1 MAQPLMGMSELDLIV
16 KYWRAGA
23 QGAVLATVVHVEGS
37 AYRRP
42 GARMLIL
49 RDGQQIGSIS
59 GGCLEGDVCQKA
71 WWLTQ
76 NAKPALRVY
85 DSMSD
90 DEAVW
95 EFGLGCNG
103 VVQVL
108 LERIDSPDVDESLRY
123 IEASRSNRTPAVI
136 ATVISTSSSS
146 GLKVGSRLMLDDT
159 HVSGSLAGTKH
170 RSTLCQHAR
179 VALREGT
186 NRTVALEGHQLFIE
200 AIQPPLP
207 LVIFGAGPDAIP
219 LVSLAKWLGWF
230 VVVADGRPA
239 YARPDRFAQ
248 ADRVVLTSADDPTGG
263 IVIDHSTAV
272 ILMTHN
278 YLQDRKLLEC
288 IVPLVPRYLGV
299 LGPRIRMLRLLEHL
313 DPTMDSSELHAPIG
327 LDIGA
332 ETAESIAIS
341 IVAEIQATLAG
352 HAGEM
357 LKLRRGPIHA
367 RAQTEDEETAMHEG
381 LRA

>member
-1 MAQPLMGMSELDLIV
+1 MGMSELDLILNC
-16 KYWRAGA
+16 WRAGA
-23 QGAVLATVVHVEGS
+23 PGAVLATVVHVKGS

-49 RDGQQIGSIS
+49 PDGQTIGSIS
-59 GGCLEGDVCQKA
+59 GGCLEGDVCRKA

-90 DEAVW
+90 DDAVW

-108 LERIDSPDVDESLRY
+108 LERIDSPDVDESLHY
-123 IEASRSNRTPAVI
+123 IELSRSDRTPVVI
-136 ATVISTSSSS
+136 ATVISESPASS
-146 GLKVGSRLMLDDT
+146 LKVGSRLMFDDT
-159 HVSGSLAGTKH
+159 HIGGSLAGTKH
-170 RSTLCQHAR
+170 RRALCEHAR

-186 NRTVALEGHQLFIE
+186 HRTVMLEGHQLFIE
-200 AIQPPLP
+200 VIQPPVP

-219 LVSLAKWLGWF
+219 LVSVAKSLGWC
-230 VVVADGRPA
+230 VTVADGRPA
-239 YARPDRFAQ
+239 YARQDRFAQ
-248 ADRVVLTSADDPTGG
+248 ADRVVLTSADDPTGS
-263 IVIDHSTAV
+263 IVIDHGTAV

-278 YLQDRKLLEC
+278 YVHDRKLLES
-288 IVPLVPRYLGV
+288 IVPLLPRYLGV
-299 LGPRIRMLRLLEHL
+299 LGPRSRTLRLLEHF
-313 DPTMDSSELHAPIG
+313 DPTVDVFEMHAPVG

-332 ETAESIAIS
+332 ETPESIAIS

-352 HAGEM
+352 RAGGM
-357 LKLRRGPIHA
+357 LKLRRGPIHI
-367 RAQTEDEETAMHEG
+367 RAHTEHEETAMQEG
-381 LRA
+381 MKA

>member
-1 MAQPLMGMSELDLIV
+1 MARPLMGMSELDLILNC
-16 KYWRAGA
+16 WRAGA
-23 QGAVLATVVHVEGS
+23 PGAVLATVVHVKGS

-49 RDGQQIGSIS
+49 PDGQHIGSIS

-76 NAKPALRVY
+76 HAKPALRVY

-90 DEAVW
+90 DDAVW

-108 LERIDSPDVDESLRY
+108 LERIDSPDVDESLHY
-123 IEASRSNRTPAVI
+123 LEASRSNRTPAVI
-136 ATVISTSSSS
+136 ATVISTPPASS
-146 GLKVGSRLMLDDT
+146 LKVGSRLMLDDA
-159 HVSGSLAGTKH
+159 HVCGSLAGTRH

-186 NRTVALEGHQLFIE
+186 NRTLELEGHQLFIE
-200 AIQPPLP
+200 VIQPPLP

-230 VVVADGRPA
+230 VVVADGRRA
-239 YARPDRFAQ
+239 YARQDRFAL
-248 ADRVVLTSADDPTGG
+248 ADRVVLTTADDLTGS
-263 IVIDHSTAV
+263 IVIDHGSAV
-272 ILMTHN
+272 VLMTHN
-278 YLQDRKLLEC
+278 YLQDRNLLEC
-288 IVPLVPRYLGV
+288 IVPLSPRYLGV
-299 LGPRIRMLRLLEHL
+299 LGPRSRTLRLLEHL
-313 DPTMDSSELHAPIG
+313 DPTIDSCELHAPIG

-332 ETAESIAIS
+332 ETPESIALS

-352 HAGEM
+352 RAGEM

-367 RAQTEDEETAMHEG
+367 REQTEDEESAMREG
-381 LRA
+381 IRA

>member
-1 MAQPLMGMSELDLIV
+1 MSELDLILN
-16 KYWRAGA
+16 YWRTGA
-23 QGAVLATVVHVEGS
+23 PGGVLATVVHVQGS

-49 RDGQQIGSIS
+49 PDGQHIGSIS

-76 NAKPALRVY
+76 DAKPALRVY

-90 DEAVW
+90 DDAVW

-108 LERIDSPDVDESLRY
+108 LERINSLDVDESLHF

-136 ATVISTSSSS
+136 ATVISTSPASS
-146 GLKVGSRLMLDDT
+146 LRVGSRLMLDDT
-159 HVSGSLAGTKH
+159 HVSGSLAGTTH
-170 RSTLCQHAR
+170 RSTICEHAR
-179 VALREGT
+179 AALLEGA
-186 NRTVALEGHQLFIE
+186 NRTVELEGNQLFIE

-219 LVSLAKWLGWF
+219 LVSLAKWLGWS
-230 VVVADGRPA
+230 VTVADGRPA
-239 YARPDRFAQ
+239 YARQDRFAK
-248 ADRVVLTSADDPTGG
+248 ADRVVLTTADDPTGS
-263 IVIDHSTAV
+263 IVIDRSTAV
-272 ILMTHN
+272 ILMTHS

-288 IVPLVPRYLGV
+288 IVPLMPRYLGV
-299 LGPRIRMLRLLEHL
+299 LGPRVRTRRLLEHF
-313 DPTMDSSELHAPIG
+313 DPTIDLLELHAPIG

-332 ETAESIAIS
+332 ETPESIAIS

-352 HAGEM
+352 RAGEM

-367 RAQTEDEETAMHEG
+367 REQTEDEETAMQEET
-381 LRA
+381 RA

>member
-1 MAQPLMGMSELDLIV
+1 MAQPLMGMSELDLILN
-16 KYWRAGA
+16 YWRAGVP
-23 QGAVLATVVHVEGS
+23 GAVLATVVHVKGS

-49 RDGQQIGSIS
+49 PDGQHIGSIS

-76 NAKPALRVY
+76 DTKPALRVY

-90 DEAVW
+90 DDAVW

-123 IEASRSNRTPAVI
+123 IEASRSNRTPVVI
-136 ATVISTSSSS
+136 ATVISTSPASS
-146 GLKVGSRLMLDDT
+146 LKVGSRLMLDDT

-170 RSTLCQHAR
+170 RSTLCELAR

-186 NRTVALEGHQLFIE
+186 NRTVELEGHQLFIE

-219 LVSLAKWLGWF
+219 LVSLAKLLGWC
-230 VVVADGRPA
+230 VTVADGRPA
-239 YARPDRFAQ
+239 YARQDRFAQ
-248 ADRVVLTSADDPTGG
+248 ADRVVLTSADDPIGS
-263 IVIDHSTAV
+263 IAIDQATAV
-272 ILMTHN
+272 VLITHN
-278 YLQDRKLLEC
+278 YPQDRKLLEC
-288 IVPLVPRYLGV
+288 IVPLLPRYLGV
-299 LGPRIRMLRLLEHL
+299 LGPHIRTRRLLEHL
-313 DPTMDSSELHAPIG
+313 DPTMDRFELHAPIG

-332 ETAESIAIS
+332 ETPEGIAIS
-341 IVAEIQATLAG
+341 IIAEIQATLAG
-352 HAGEM
+352 RTGEM
-357 LKLRRGPIHA
+357 LKLRRGSIHD
-367 RAQTEDEETAMHEG
+367 REQTEETAMQTG
-381 LRA
+381 TRA

>member
-1 MAQPLMGMSELDLIV
+1 MAQPFIGMSELDLILN
-16 KYWRAGA
+16 YWRAGLP
-23 QGAVLATVVHVEGS
+23 GAVLATVVHVKGS

-42 GARMLIL
+42 GARMLISP
-49 RDGQQIGSIS
+49 DGQHIGSIS
-59 GGCLEGDVCQKA
+59 GGCLEGDVCRKA

-76 NAKPALRVY
+76 HAKPALRVY

-90 DEAVW
+90 DDEIW

-103 VVQVL
+103 VVRVL

-136 ATVISTSSSS
+136 ATVISTSPM
-146 GLKVGSRLMLDDT
+146 GDLKVGSRLMLDET
-159 HVSGSLAGTKH
+159 HVGGSLAGTKH
-170 RSTLCQHAR
+170 RSTLCEHAR

-186 NRTVALEGHQLFIE
+186 NRTVELEGHQLFIE

-239 YARPDRFAQ
+239 YAKKERFAQ
-248 ADRVVLTSADDPTGG
+248 ADRVVLTRADDPTGG
-263 IVIDHSTAV
+263 ILIDHSTAV

-278 YLQDRKLLEC
+278 YVQDRKLLEC
-288 IVPLVPRYLGV
+288 IVPLLPRYLGV
-299 LGPRIRMLRLLEHL
+299 LGPRSRAQRLLEHVDTTSNL
-313 DPTMDSSELHAPIG
+313 LELHAPIG

-332 ETAESIAIS
+332 ETPESIAIS

-352 HAGEM
+352 RAGEM
-357 LKLRRGPIHA
+357 LRLRRGPIHV
-367 RAQTEDEETAMHEG
+367 REQTGGEEPAMQKGTTA
-381 LRA
+381 

>member
-1 MAQPLMGMSELDLIV
+1 MNDLDLIL
-16 KYWRAGA
+16 KHWRAGTK
-23 QGAVLATVVHVEGS
+23 GAVLATVVHVEGS

-42 GARMLIL
+42 GARMLIMP
-49 RDGQQIGSIS
+49 DGQHIGSIS

-90 DEAVW
+90 DDTVF

-108 LERIDSPDVDESLRY
+108 LERIDSPDVDESLHY

-136 ATVISTSSSS
+136 ATVISTSPSSS
-146 GLKVGSRLMLDDT
+146 LKVGSRLMLDDT
-159 HVSGSLAGTKH
+159 HVSGSLAGTTLLN
-170 RSTLCQHAR
+170 TLCEHAR
-179 VALREGT
+179 IALREGT
-186 NRTVALEGHQLFIE
+186 NRTVELEGHQLFIE

-207 LVIFGAGPDAIP
+207 LVIFGAGPDAVP

-239 YARPDRFAQ
+239 YARQDRFAQ
-248 ADRVVLTSADDPTGG
+248 ADRVFLTSADDPAGG
-263 IVIDHSTAV
+263 IDIDHGTAV

-288 IVPLVPRYLGV
+288 IVPLLPRYLGV
-299 LGPRIRMLRLLEHL
+299 LGPRIRTQRLLDHL
-313 DPTMDSSELHAPIG
+313 GTTIDLFDLHAPIG

-332 ETAESIAIS
+332 ETPETVAIS

-352 HAGEM
+352 RAGEM
-357 LKLRRGPIHA
+357 LRLRRGPIHVREETGDEEPATQKGA
-367 RAQTEDEETAMHEG
+367 RA
-381 LRA
+381 

>member
-1 MAQPLMGMSELDLIV
+1 MAQPLMGMSELDLILN
-16 KYWRAGA
+16 YWRAGVP
-23 QGAVLATVVHVEGS
+23 GAVLATVVHVKGS

-49 RDGQQIGSIS
+49 PDGQHIGSIS

-76 NAKPALRVY
+76 DTKPALRVY

-90 DEAVW
+90 DDAVW

-123 IEASRSNRTPAVI
+123 IEASRSNRTPVVI
-136 ATVISTSSSS
+136 ATVISTSPASS
-146 GLKVGSRLMLDDT
+146 LKVGSRLMLDDT

-170 RSTLCQHAR
+170 RNTFCERAR
-179 VALREGT
+179 IALREGT
-186 NRTVALEGHQLFIE
+186 NRTVKLEGHQLFIE

-248 ADRVVLTSADDPTGG
+248 ADRVVLTSADDPTGSIG
-263 IVIDHSTAV
+263 IDHGTAV

-299 LGPRIRMLRLLEHL
+299 LGPRIRTLRLLEHL

-332 ETAESIAIS
+332 ETPESIAIS

-352 HAGEM
+352 RGGEM
-357 LKLRRGPIHA
+357 LKLRRGPMHA
-367 RAQTEDEETAMHEG
+367 RAQTEDEETAMQEG
-381 LRA
+381 IRA

>member
-1 MAQPLMGMSELDLIV
+1 MGMSELDLILN
-16 KYWRAGA
+16 YWRAGA
-23 QGAVLATVVHVEGS
+23 PGAVLATVVHVKGS

-49 RDGQQIGSIS
+49 PDGRHIGSIS

-76 NAKPALRVY
+76 DAKPALRVY

-90 DEAVW
+90 DDAVW

-108 LERIDSPDVDESLRY
+108 LERIDSPDVNESLHY
-123 IEASRSNRTPAVI
+123 LEASLVNRTPAAI
-136 ATVISTSSSS
+136 ATVISTSPASS
-146 GLKVGSRLMLDDT
+146 LKVGSRLMLDDT

-170 RSTLCQHAR
+170 RSTLSEHAR

-186 NRTVALEGHQLFIE
+186 NRTVELEGHQLFIE
-200 AIQPPLP
+200 AIHPPLP

-219 LVSLAKWLGWF
+219 LVSLAKLLGWC
-230 VVVADGRPA
+230 VTVADGRPA
-239 YARPDRFAQ
+239 YARQDRFAQ
-248 ADRVVLTSADDPTGG
+248 ADRVVLTSADDPIGS
-263 IVIDHSTAV
+263 IAIDRATAV
-272 ILMTHN
+272 VLITHN
-278 YLQDRKLLEC
+278 YPQDRKLLEC
-288 IVPLVPRYLGV
+288 IVPLLPRYLGV
-299 LGPRIRMLRLLEHL
+299 LGPHIRTRRLLEHL
-313 DPTMDSSELHAPIG
+313 DPTMDRFELHAPIG

-332 ETAESIAIS
+332 ETPEGIAIS

-352 HAGEM
+352 RTGEM
-357 LKLRRGPIHA
+357 LKLRRGSIHA
-367 RAQTEDEETAMHEG
+367 REQTEETAMQTG
-381 LRA
+381 TRT